1 MPILCIILVLMLS
14 SASSISCCTE
24 HERNCLLQF
33 LAGLSQDG
41 GLAASWR
48 HGTGCCSWEGITC
61 GSMKNEGEVAAVTDV
76 LLGAKKLQGSI
87 SPALGSLPGLLRLNL
102 SHNSLSGSLPSE
114 IMSSGSIVILDVS
127 FNGLA
132 GVPTTTGSRLKRR
145 PLQVLNIS
153 SNQFAGEFPWWDDGD
168 TTMANLIALNAS
180 NNSFTAQM
188 PVAPLC
194 GGASPSLALL
204 DLSHNQFTGE
214 VSPALA
220 GCSMLKVLRV
230 GMNNLSGTLPAE
242 LFEAT
247 SLEHLSLAN
256 NGLQGELGGA
266 HMAKLINL
274 VTLDLGGN
282 SFHGEIPESIGQ
294 LKNLEMLSLG
304 NNNMSGNLPPS
315 LGNCTSLITIDLKF
329 NNFSGD
335 LGKVDF
341 STLRNLK
348 TLDLLQNS
356 FSGVLPESIYSCSNL
371 TALRLSVNPIHGEIS
386 SRIGN
391 LRHLSFLSLTENSL
405 RDIAKA
411 FRALKSSR
419 NLTTLLIGRNFW
431 GEPMPQ
437 DEAIESF
444 ESIRYLS
451 IYHCSL
457 IGNIPLW
464 LSKLKNL
471 ESLDL
476 SNNQLTGA
484 MPSWIN
490 SLSNLFYLDLSNN
503 SLTGQI
509 PATLTEMPM
518 LKLDDYEAHLT
529 RQFDLPVYFVGIA
542 RQYRTVTSL
551 PALLNFR
558 ANIFTGVI
566 PPKIGELKALT
577 RLDFSSN
584 QLQGEI
590 PPSICNLTNL
600 QMLDLSINH
609 LIGPIPEGLNKLNF
623 LSELNI
629 SNNDLEGPIPTG
641 GQMSTF
647 SSSSF
652 GGNPK
657 LCGSILAKYCDP
669 VEAVPT
675 VPDIS
680 ENEYGGKVISAVA
693 FGVFF
698 GIGVLY
704 DQLVLSSYFC
714 PK

>member
-153 SNQFAGEFPWWDDGD
+153 
-168 TTMANLIALNAS
+168 
-180 NNSFTAQM
+180 
-188 PVAPLC
+188 
-194 GGASPSLALL
+194 
-204 DLSHNQFTGE
+204 
-214 VSPALA
+214 
-220 GCSMLKVLRV
+220 R
-230 GMNNLSGTLPAE
+230 
-242 LFEAT
+242 
-247 SLEHLSLAN
+247 
-256 NGLQGELGGA
+256 
-266 HMAKLINL
+266 
-274 VTLDLGGN
+274 N

>member
-391 LRHLSFLSLTENSL
+391 LR
-405 RDIAKA
+405 DIAKA

-529 RQFDLPVYFVGIA
+529 RQFDLPVY
-542 RQYRTVTSL
+542 
-551 PALLNFR
+551 
-558 ANIFTGVI
+558 
-566 PPKIGELKALT
+566 
-577 RLDFSSN
+577 
-584 QLQGEI
+584 QGEI